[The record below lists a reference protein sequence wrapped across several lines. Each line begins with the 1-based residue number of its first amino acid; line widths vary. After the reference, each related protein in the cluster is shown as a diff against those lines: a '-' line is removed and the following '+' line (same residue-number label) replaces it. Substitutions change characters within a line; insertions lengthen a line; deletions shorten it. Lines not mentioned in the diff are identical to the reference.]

1 MTTTNLRFSNLIAR
15 MQDLRYTTKIG
26 PNIAYADGA
35 ELVQVEFAHETGS
48 WIDAIACLHPN
59 GCYDLYVQQPSPLI
73 EDDAEFVEDARILF
87 GRLPLHKRA

>member
-1 MTTTNLRFSNLIAR
+1 MTTTNLRFSQLIAR
-15 MQDLRYTTKIG
+15 VQDLGYTTKIG

-35 ELVQVEFAHETGS
+35 EMVQVEFTHSSGS

-73 EDDAEFVEDARILF
+73 TDDAEFINDARISF
-87 GRLPLHKRA
+87 GHLPQNKRA